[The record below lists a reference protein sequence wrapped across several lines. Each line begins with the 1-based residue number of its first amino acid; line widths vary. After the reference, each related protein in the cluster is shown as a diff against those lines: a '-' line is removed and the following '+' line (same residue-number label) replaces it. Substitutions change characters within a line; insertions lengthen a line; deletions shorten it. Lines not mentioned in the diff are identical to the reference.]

1 MLKALGGLTRRRSS
15 RGASAEQEHHLCLS
29 CENLDV
35 RSLLDYGTDLRRS
48 SVSQSLPFSDVK
60 SQRKSCGLCSL
71 ILDAAETVLE
81 SNKEHYVDYKI
92 VNIRTRSHAKHQ
104 LKVSVSGHYRLPLDL
119 KGRVGEAYNQESFTE
134 HFYLQELPP
143 GLLADDE
150 SNQLVD
156 ERPIDFSQVKRWLS
170 TCHHDHG
177 VDCDPAT
184 KYGFV
189 RRPKDLTV
197 VDVENRCL
205 VVLPAN
211 AHYAALS
218 YVWGG
223 VQLVHLNNLNKN
235 DLKKPGGLS
244 SHQYASGI
252 PATIW
257 DALEVTKEIGL
268 RHLWIDSLCIQQD
281 DPVET
286 KHQVTHMHNIFGSAY
301 VTLVAAHGDSAGS
314 GLLGT
319 SFRPRGVSYGL
330 KLIDNEDER
339 SISRL
344 LGPGMLLTLVALHH
358 DGPLHPDY
366 WDINQKA
373 ALPEFTDVYKTVWN
387 SRAWTYQESQLSSR
401 ALVFLDG
408 QVFWHCNQAVF
419 SEQLLGRKT
428 NSRGHGIDKRYSRLG
443 NLTSNVHFRNSWKQ
457 HDASIEVRR
466 DGRTMVVSSEAFLLY
481 KDLVTAYTPRNMGN
495 VYDKLAAFDGIG
507 KVLERCLNSELIYGL
522 PESLLDLALLWHPKT
537 TLSKVSGPRFPSWSW
552 AGWKGA
558 VEYPEQHGVSKG
570 ARRDLHEDESRPE
583 RLRPL
588 NRWYR
593 ATEEGLFEPINTY
606 GVGIKEALQ
615 TGNLP
620 DGWKGF
626 LAPSESRNIDIDAKA
641 PSPALLRCYAMKA
654 NLSVGRNKIY
664 SSDGHDRTIGEFAWD
679 ECEAE
684 LQTLTTTISRSSG
697 TSEKKSTE
705 EKVDFIA
712 LSETQFFKSEEM
724 NKTLRGNLYAEAHE
738 YKLYH
743 IMAVQWSD
751 TSGTAY
757 RRGLGRVFQDE
768 WEKGGVEYRWVNL
781 G

>member
-1 MLKALGGLTRRRSS
+1 M
-15 RGASAEQEHHLCLS
+15 
-29 CENLDV
+29 
-35 RSLLDYGTDLRRS
+35 RSLLDYGNDLRRN

-60 SQRKSCGLCSL
+60 SQKKSCGLCSL
-71 ILDAAETVLE
+71 ILDGAEAVLE
-81 SNKEHYVDYKI
+81 SNQEHYVDYKLLN
-92 VNIRTRSHAKHQ
+92 VRTRSHAKHQ
-104 LKVSVSGHYRLPLDL
+104 LKVSVSGQYRLPLDL
-119 KGRVGEAYNQESFTE
+119 KGRVGEAYNQETFTE

-150 SNQLVD
+150 TNVLID
-156 ERPIDFSQVKRWLS
+156 ERPIDFKQVKRWLS

-197 VDVENRCL
+197 IDVEDKCL
-205 VVLPAN
+205 VTLPAN

-223 VQLVHLNNLNKN
+223 VQLVHLNSKNKE

-244 SHQYASGI
+244 TPQYRGDI

-257 DALEVTKEIGL
+257 DALEVTREIEL
-268 RHLWIDSLCIQQD
+268 RYLWIDSLCIQQD

-301 VTLVAAHGDSAGS
+301 VTIVAAQGDSAGS
-314 GLLGT
+314 GLFGT
-319 SFRPRGVSYGL
+319 SFRPREVKCGL
-330 KLIDNEDER
+330 KMIDDDDEK

-344 LGPGMLLTLVALHH
+344 IAPGMFLGLVALEH
-358 DGPLHPDY
+358 DGSPHPDC

-373 ALPEFTDVYKTVWN
+373 ALPEATEIDETIWN

-401 ALVFLDG
+401 ALVFLDN
-408 QVFWHCNQAVF
+408 QVFWHCNQAVW
-419 SEQLLGRKT
+419 SERLLGRKT
-428 NSRGHGIDKRYSRLG
+428 NNRGHAIDKRYSRLG
-443 NLTSNVHFRNSWKQ
+443 NLTSNPHFRSSWKQ
-457 HDASIEVRR
+457 HDASIEVKR
-466 DGRTMVVSSEAFLLY
+466 DGRTVVVSSEAFLLY

-495 VYDKLAAFDGIG
+495 INDKLTAFDGIG

-537 TLSKVSGPRFPSWSW
+537 MVTQVEGPGFPSWSW

-558 VEYPEQHGVSKG
+558 VEFPEQHGVSKG
-570 ARRDLHEDESRPE
+570 APRELHDDESRPA
-583 RLRPL
+583 RIRPL

-593 ATEEGLFEPINTY
+593 ATEDGFFEPINTY
-606 GVGIKEALQ
+606 GVGIREALDEGQ
-615 TGNLP
+615 LP

-626 LAPSESRNIDIDAKA
+626 LAPSDDRNIDIDDTAS
-641 PSPALLRCYAMKA
+641 SPGLLRSYVMRARFP
-654 NLSVGRNKIY
+654 VGRNKIY
-664 SSDGHDRTIGEFAWD
+664 SADGRDRNIGEFAWD
-679 ECEAE
+679 EGEPLSPPSTMQA
-684 LQTLTTTISRSSG
+684 LAAASAAASAPVSARSSAEQITQAH
-697 TSEKKSTE
+697 TSASTRDR
-705 EKVDFIA
+705 KVDFIA
-712 LSETQFFKSEEM
+712 LSETQFFRSDEL
-724 NKTLRGNLYAEAHE
+724 NRSLRGNLYTEPHE
-738 YKLYH
+738 YRLYH
-743 IMAVQWSD
+743 VMAVEWD
-751 TSGTAY
+751 GKGEVAK

-768 WEKGGVEYRWVNL
+768 WDKGDVREGWVNL